1 MKALT
6 KISIGFLALA
16 AAALWFTSCSSEDVA
31 QNGGSQGN
39 TYLTLSINTG
49 DVSNTR
55 ASDWTASVPGN
66 TDENKINNMTVG
78 IFDKDGNVRTIV
90 DLAENKETGKSVPNS
105 YTLST
110 VSGTTTA
117 TANIVTSSLTATDVV
132 LVAVNAPANKFAGVT
147 TQSDFNKVSETLA
160 DAVTSTTEKT
170 KETNTKIPMYGEGK
184 LTGSESN
191 YSATVDVYHMLA
203 KVTLESLKVDF
214 KADGPYKS
222 AKFTPTAFFMINVP
236 ENFQFKGT
244 VANKLNEAWTSTT
257 SMYHAWN
264 DSENYATPNTAATSM
279 GNYAQYLTTEA
290 LGITSALTGNADAT
304 STNTCSKKACFYV
317 TPSAATEEGGKNM
330 KLVIAGTFEN
340 GTKTSTVYYPIPLNA
355 SYAADGTVSPAVSG
369 TTTYAVYPNV
379 DYHCKVVIRSIGA
392 ATPNVNLSPE
402 TASITITVKDFVTAE
417 QNTEFN

>member
-55 ASDWTASVPGN
+55 ASDWTASAPGN

-78 IFDKDGNVRTIV
+78 IFDKGGNVRTIV
-90 DLAENKETGKSVPNS
+90 DLAENKTGKSAPNS
-105 YTLST
+105 YTLSG
-110 VSGTTTA
+110 STA

-147 TQSDFNKVSETLA
+147 TKDGFNKVKETLA
-160 DAVTSTTEKT
+160 DAVASTT
-170 KETNTKIPMYGEGK
+170 KETNTKIPMYGKGN
-184 LTGSESN
+184 LTGSGSN
-191 YSATVDVYHMLA
+191 YTATVDVYHMLA

-222 AKFTPTAFFMINVP
+222 AEFTPTAFFMINVP
-236 ENFQFKGT
+236 EDFQFNGT
-244 VANKLNEAWTSTT
+244 VENKLNEAWTSTT

-264 DSENYATPNTAATSM
+264 KDGDYTAANGAATSM

-290 LGITSALTGNADAT
+290 LGLTALKGNAAAT

-317 TPSAATEEGGKNM
+317 TPSATATGEKNM
-330 KLVIAGTFEN
+330 KLVIAGTFKN
-340 GTKTSTVYYPIPLNA
+340 GETSTPVYYPVPLNA

-379 DYHCKVVIRSIGA
+379 DYQCTVVIRSIGA
-392 ATPNVNLSPE
+392 TTPNANLSPE
-402 TASITITVKDFVTAE
+402 TATITVKVKDFDTAT
-417 QNTEFN
+417 QTTEFN

>member
-6 KISIGFLALA
+6 KIGTGFLTLA
-16 AAALWFTSCSSEDVA
+16 AVALWFTSCSSEDVA

-55 ASDWTASVPGN
+55 ASDWTGTDPVK

-78 IFDKDGNVRTIV
+78 IFDKNGNVRTIV
-90 DLAENKETGKSVPNS
+90 DLAENKTGKSAPNS
-105 YTLST
+105 YTLSG
-110 VSGTTTA
+110 STA

-147 TQSDFNKVSETLA
+147 TKDGFNKVKETLA
-160 DAVTSTTEKT
+160 DAVASTT
-170 KETNTKIPMYGEGK
+170 KETNTKIPMYGKGN
-184 LTGSESN
+184 LTGSGSS
-191 YSATVDVYHMLA
+191 YTATVDVYHMLA

-222 AKFTPTAFFMINVP
+222 AEFTPTAFFMINVP
-236 ENFQFKGT
+236 EDFQFNGT
-244 VANKLNEAWTSTT
+244 VENKLNEAWTSTT

-264 DSENYATPNTAATSM
+264 KDGDYTAANDAATSM

-290 LGITSALTGNADAT
+290 LGLTALKGNAAAT

-317 TPSAATEEGGKNM
+317 TPSATATGEKNM
-330 KLVIAGTFEN
+330 KLVIAGTFKN
-340 GTKTSTVYYPIPLNA
+340 GETFTPVYYPVPLNA

-379 DYHCKVVIRSIGA
+379 DYQCTVVIRSIGA
-392 ATPNVNLSPE
+392 TTPNANLSPE
-402 TASITITVKDFVTAE
+402 TATITVKVKDFDTAT
-417 QNTEFN
+417 QTTEFN

>member
-16 AAALWFTSCSSEDVA
+16 AVALWFTSCSSEDVA
-31 QNGGSQGN
+31 QNGDSKGN

-55 ASDWTASVPGN
+55 ASDWTASDPTK

-78 IFDKDGNVRTIV
+78 IFDNTGNVRTIV
-90 DLAENKETGKSVPNS
+90 DLAENTTGKSVPNS

-132 LVAVNAPANKFAGVT
+132 LVAVNAPANKFADVT
-147 TQSDFNKVSETLA
+147 TQSGFNKVSETLA

-184 LTGSESN
+184 LIGSGSN
-191 YSATVDVYHMLA
+191 FSASVDVYHMLA
-203 KVTLESLKVDF
+203 KVTLKSLTVDF

-222 AKFTPTAFFMINVP
+222 AEFTPTAFFMINVP
-236 ENFQFKGT
+236 EDFLFNGT

-264 DSENYATPNTAATSM
+264 KDGDYTAANDAATSM

-290 LGITSALTGNADAT
+290 LGLTALKGNAAAT

-317 TPSAATEEGGKNM
+317 TPSATTTGEKNM
-330 KLVIAGTFEN
+330 KLVIAGTFKSKS
-340 GTKTSTVYYPIPLNA
+340 GGTSTPVYYPVPLNA

-369 TTTYAVYPNV
+369 ATTYAVYPNV
-379 DYHCKVVIRSIGA
+379 DYQCEVVIRSIGA
-392 ATPNVNLSPE
+392 ATPNANLSPE
-402 TASITITVKDFVTAE
+402 TATIKVTVKDFETAT
-417 QNTEFN
+417 QKTEFN

>member
-6 KISIGFLALA
+6 KISIGFLTLA

-31 QNGGSQGN
+31 QNGGGQGN

-55 ASDWTASVPGN
+55 ASDWTDSDPVN

-90 DLAENKETGKSVPNS
+90 DLAENKTGKSAPNS
-105 YTLST
+105 YTLSG
-110 VSGTTTA
+110 STA

-147 TQSDFNKVSETLA
+147 TKDGFNKVKETLA
-160 DAVTSTTEKT
+160 DAVASTT
-170 KETNTKIPMYGEGK
+170 KETNTKIPMYGHAN
-184 LTGSESN
+184 LTGSGSN
-191 YSATVDVYHMLA
+191 YTATVDVYHMLA
-203 KVTLESLKVDF
+203 KVTLKSLKVDF

-222 AKFTPTAFFMINVP
+222 AEFTPTAFFMINVP
-236 ENFQFKGT
+236 EDFYFNGT
-244 VANKLNEAWTSTT
+244 VENKLREAWTSTT

-264 DSENYATPNTAATSM
+264 KDGDYAAANDAATSM

-290 LGITSALTGNADAT
+290 LGLTAALKGNDKAT
-304 STNTCSKKACFYV
+304 STNTCSKKAYFYV
-317 TPSAATEEGGKNM
+317 TPSATTSDGKNM
-330 KLVIAGTFEN
+330 KLVIVGTFTN
-340 GTKTSTVYYPIPLNA
+340 GTKTSTVYYPVPLNA
-355 SYAADGTVSPAVSG
+355 SYAADGTVSPAVTG

-379 DYHCKVVIRSIGA
+379 DYQCEVVIRSIGA
-392 ATPNVNLSPE
+392 AIPNANLSPE
-402 TASITITVKDFVTAE
+402 TATITVTVKDFDPAT

>member
-1 MKALT
+1 M
-6 KISIGFLALA
+6 
-16 AAALWFTSCSSEDVA
+16 CSSEDVA

-55 ASDWTASVPGN
+55 ASDWTGTDPVK

-78 IFDKDGNVRTIV
+78 IFDKDGKVRTIV

-117 TANIVTSSLTATDVV
+117 TANIVTSSLAATDVV

-147 TQSDFNKVSETLA
+147 TQDDFNKVKETLA

-170 KETNTKIPMYGEGK
+170 KETNTKIPMYGK
-184 LTGSESN
+184 ANLTGSGSKF
-191 YSATVDVYHMLA
+191 SASVDVYHMLA
-203 KVTLESLKVDF
+203 KVTLKSLTVDF

-222 AKFTPTAFFMINVP
+222 AEFTPTAFFMINVP
-236 ENFQFKGT
+236 ENFQFNGT
-244 VANKLNEAWTSTT
+244 VANKLDEAWTSTT

-264 DSENYATPNTAATSM
+264 KDGDYATPNDAATSM
-279 GNYAQYLTTEA
+279 GTYAQYLTTGD
-290 LGITSALTGNADAT
+290 LGITASLKGTAAAS
-304 STNTCSKKACFYV
+304 STNSCSKKAYFYV
-317 TPSAATEEGGKNM
+317 TPSATTTGEKNM
-330 KLVIAGTFEN
+330 KLVIAGTFKS
-340 GTKTSTVYYPIPLNA
+340 GGTSTPVYYPVPLNA

-369 TTTYAVYPNV
+369 ATTYAVYPNV
-379 DYHCKVVIRSIGA
+379 DYQCTVVIRSIGA
-392 ATPNVNLSPE
+392 ATPNANLSPE
-402 TASITITVKDFVTAE
+402 TATIKVTVKDFDPAE
-417 QNTEFN
+417 QKTEFN

>member
-6 KISIGFLALA
+6 KIGIGFLALA
-16 AAALWFTSCSSEDVA
+16 AVALWFTSCSSEDVA

-55 ASDWTASVPGN
+55 ASDWTGTDPVK

-78 IFDKDGNVRTIV
+78 IFDKNGNVRTIV
-90 DLAENKETGKSVPNS
+90 DLAENKTGKSAPNS
-105 YTLST
+105 YTLSG
-110 VSGTTTA
+110 STA

-147 TQSDFNKVSETLA
+147 TKDGFNKVKETLA
-160 DAVTSTTEKT
+160 DAVASTT
-170 KETNTKIPMYGEGK
+170 KETNTKIPMYGKGN
-184 LTGSESN
+184 LTGSGSN
-191 YSATVDVYHMLA
+191 YTATVDVYHMLA

-222 AKFTPTAFFMINVP
+222 AEFTPTAFFMINVP
-236 ENFQFKGT
+236 EDFQFNGT
-244 VANKLNEAWTSTT
+244 VENKLNEAWTSTT

-264 DSENYATPNTAATSM
+264 KDGDYTAANDAATSM

-290 LGITSALTGNADAT
+290 LGLTALKGNAAAT
-304 STNTCSKKACFYV
+304 STNTCSKKTCFYV
-317 TPSAATEEGGKNM
+317 TPSATATGEKNM
-330 KLVIAGTFEN
+330 KLVIAGTFKN
-340 GTKTSTVYYPIPLNA
+340 GETSTPVYYPVPLNA

-379 DYHCKVVIRSIGA
+379 DYQCTVVIRSIGA
-392 ATPNVNLSPE
+392 TTPNANLSPE
-402 TASITITVKDFVTAE
+402 TATITVKVKDFDTAT
-417 QNTEFN
+417 QTTEFN

>member
-55 ASDWTASVPGN
+55 ASDWTGTDPAK

-78 IFDKDGNVRTIV
+78 IFDKGGNVRTIV
-90 DLAENKETGKSVPNS
+90 DLTENKTGKSAPNS
-105 YTLST
+105 YTLSG
-110 VSGTTTA
+110 STA

-147 TQSDFNKVSETLA
+147 TKDGFNKVKETLA
-160 DAVTSTTEKT
+160 DAVASTT
-170 KETNTKIPMYGEGK
+170 KETNTKIPMYGKGN
-184 LTGSESN
+184 LTGSGSN
-191 YSATVDVYHMLA
+191 YTATVDVYHMLA
-203 KVTLESLKVDF
+203 KVTLKSLKVDF

-222 AKFTPTAFFMINVP
+222 AEFTPTAFFMINVP
-236 ENFQFKGT
+236 EDFQFNGT
-244 VANKLNEAWTSTT
+244 VENKLNEAWTSTT
-257 SMYHAWN
+257 TMYHAWN
-264 DSENYATPNTAATSM
+264 KDGDYATPNDAATSM
-279 GNYAQYLTTEA
+279 GTYAQYLTTED
-290 LGITSALTGNADAT
+290 LGITTSLKGTAAAT
-304 STNTCSKKACFYV
+304 STNSCSKKAYFYV
-317 TPSAATEEGGKNM
+317 TPSATTSGEKNM
-330 KLVIAGTFEN
+330 KLVIAGTFKN
-340 GTKTSTVYYPIPLNA
+340 GATTSTVYYPVPLNA

-379 DYHCKVVIRSIGA
+379 DYQCEVVIRSIGA
-392 ATPNVNLSPE
+392 ATPNANLSPE
-402 TASITITVKDFVTAE
+402 TATITVTVKDFEGASQT
-417 QNTEFN
+417 TEFN

>member
-6 KISIGFLALA
+6 KISIGFLALVA
-16 AAALWFTSCSSEDVA
+16 VALWFTSCSSEDVA

-49 DVSNTR
+49 AVSNTR
-55 ASDWTASVPGN
+55 TSDWTGSDPAK

-78 IFDKDGNVRTIV
+78 IFDQNGNVRTIV
-90 DLAENKETGKSVPNS
+90 DLAENKTGKSVPNS
-105 YTLST
+105 YTLTGS
-110 VSGTTTA
+110 TA

-147 TQSDFNKVSETLA
+147 TQSGFNKVNETLA

-170 KETNTKIPMYGEGK
+170 KETNTKIPMYGQAT
-184 LTGSESN
+184 LTGSKSN
-191 YSATVDVYHMLA
+191 YTAIVDVYHMLA
-203 KVTLESLKVDF
+203 KVTLKSLKVDF

-222 AKFTPTAFFMINVP
+222 AEFTPTAFFMINVP
-236 ENFQFKGT
+236 ENFQFNGT

-264 DSENYATPNTAATSM
+264 KDGDYTSTNTAATSM

-290 LGITSALTGNADAT
+290 LGITTPLKGTAGAT

-317 TPSAATEEGGKNM
+317 TPSATMTGEKNM
-330 KLVIAGTFEN
+330 KLVIAGTFKN
-340 GTKTSTVYYPIPLNA
+340 GATTSTVYYPVPLNA
-355 SYAADGTVSPAVSG
+355 NYAADGTVSPAVSG

-379 DYHCKVVIRSIGA
+379 DYQCKVVIRSIGA
-392 ATPNVNLSPE
+392 TTPNANLSPE
-402 TASITITVKDFVTAE
+402 TATITVTVKDFVPAT

>member
-55 ASDWTASVPGN
+55 ASDWTGTDPAK

-78 IFDKDGNVRTIV
+78 IFDNSGNVRTIV
-90 DLAENKETGKSVPNS
+90 DLAENSTGTSVPNS
-105 YTLST
+105 YTLSG
-110 VSGTTTA
+110 STA

-132 LVAVNAPANKFAGVT
+132 LVAVNAPANQFAGVT
-147 TQSDFNKVSETLA
+147 TPSGFNAVKETWA
-160 DAVTSTTEKT
+160 AAVASTT
-170 KETNTKIPMYGEGK
+170 KETNTKIPMYGQAN
-184 LTGSESN
+184 LTGSGSN
-191 YSATVDVYHMLA
+191 YTASVDVYHMLA
-203 KVTLESLKVDF
+203 KVTLKSLKVDF

-222 AKFTPTAFFMINVP
+222 AEFTPTAFFMINVP
-236 ENFQFKGT
+236 EDFQFNGT

-257 SMYHAWN
+257 TMYHAWN
-264 DSENYATPNTAATSM
+264 KDGGDYTAANDAATGM
-279 GNYAQYLTTEA
+279 GSYAQYLTTED
-290 LGITSALTGNADAT
+290 LGITTALTAT
-304 STNTCSKKACFYV
+304 STCSKKAYFYV
-317 TPSAATEEGGKNM
+317 TPSATTSGEKNM
-330 KLVIAGTFEN
+330 KLVIAGTFKN
-340 GTKTSTVYYPIPLNA
+340 GATTSTVYYPVPLNA

-379 DYHCKVVIRSIGA
+379 DYQCEVVIRSIGA
-392 ATPNVNLSPE
+392 ATPNANLSPE
-402 TASITITVKDFVTAE
+402 TATITVTVKDFEGASQT
-417 QNTEFN
+417 TEFN

>member
-6 KISIGFLALA
+6 KISIGFLALVA
-16 AAALWFTSCSSEDVA
+16 VALWFTSCSSEDVA

-49 DVSNTR
+49 AVSNTR
-55 ASDWTASVPGN
+55 TSDWTGSDPAK

-78 IFDKDGNVRTIV
+78 IFDQNGNVRTIV
-90 DLAENKETGKSVPNS
+90 DLAENKTGKSVPNS
-105 YTLST
+105 YTLTGS
-110 VSGTTTA
+110 TA

-147 TQSDFNKVSETLA
+147 TQSGFNKVNETLA

-170 KETNTKIPMYGEGK
+170 KETNTKIPMYGQAT
-184 LTGSESN
+184 LTGSKSN
-191 YSATVDVYHMLA
+191 YTAKVVVYHMLA
-203 KVTLESLKVDF
+203 KVTLKSLKVDF

-222 AKFTPTAFFMINVP
+222 AEFTPTAFFMINVP
-236 ENFQFKGT
+236 ENFQFNGT

-264 DSENYATPNTAATSM
+264 KDGDYTSTNTAATSM

-290 LGITSALTGNADAT
+290 LGITTPLKGTAGAT

-317 TPSAATEEGGKNM
+317 TPSATTTGEKNM
-330 KLVIAGTFEN
+330 KLVIAGTFKN
-340 GTKTSTVYYPIPLNA
+340 GATTSTVYYPVPLNA
-355 SYAADGTVSPAVSG
+355 NYAADGTVSPAVSG

-379 DYHCKVVIRSIGA
+379 DYQCNVVIRSIGA
-392 ATPNVNLSPE
+392 ATPNANLSPE
-402 TASITITVKDFVTAE
+402 TAKITVTVKDFDSADQT
-417 QNTEFN
+417 TEFN

>member
-6 KISIGFLALA
+6 KISIGFLALVA
-16 AAALWFTSCSSEDVA
+16 VALWFTSCSSEDVA

-49 DVSNTR
+49 AVSNTR
-55 ASDWTASVPGN
+55 TSDWTGSDPAK

-78 IFDKDGNVRTIV
+78 IFDQNGNVRTIV
-90 DLAENKETGKSVPNS
+90 DLAENKTGKSVPNS
-105 YTLST
+105 YTLTGS
-110 VSGTTTA
+110 TA

-147 TQSDFNKVSETLA
+147 TQSGFNKVNETLA

-170 KETNTKIPMYGEGK
+170 KETNTKIPMYGQAT
-184 LTGSESN
+184 LTGSKSN
-191 YSATVDVYHMLA
+191 YTAIVDVYHMLA
-203 KVTLESLKVDF
+203 KVTLKSLKVDF

-222 AKFTPTAFFMINVP
+222 AEFTPTAFFMINVP
-236 ENFQFKGT
+236 EDFLFNGT

-264 DSENYATPNTAATSM
+264 KDGDYTSTNTAATSM

-290 LGITSALTGNADAT
+290 LGITTPLKGTAGAT

-317 TPSAATEEGGKNM
+317 TPSATTTGEKNM
-330 KLVIAGTFEN
+330 KLVIAGTFKN
-340 GTKTSTVYYPIPLNA
+340 GATTSTVYYPVPLNA
-355 SYAADGTVSPAVSG
+355 NYAADGTVSPAVSG

-379 DYHCKVVIRSIGA
+379 DYQCNVVIRSIGA
-392 ATPNVNLSPE
+392 ATPNANLSPE
-402 TASITITVKDFVTAE
+402 TAKITVTVKDFVPADQT
-417 QNTEFN
+417 TEFN

>member
-55 ASDWTASVPGN
+55 ASDWTTSAPVN

-78 IFDKDGNVRTIV
+78 IFDKGGNVRTIV
-90 DLAENKETGKSVPNS
+90 DLTENKTGKSAPNS
-105 YTLST
+105 YTLSG
-110 VSGTTTA
+110 STA

-147 TQSDFNKVSETLA
+147 TKDDFNKVKENLA
-160 DAVTSTTEKT
+160 DAVASTT
-170 KETNTKIPMYGEGK
+170 KETNTKIPMYGKGN
-184 LTGSESN
+184 LTGSGSN
-191 YSATVDVYHMLA
+191 YTATVDVYHMLA
-203 KVTLESLKVDF
+203 KVTLKSLKVDF

-222 AKFTPTAFFMINVP
+222 AEFTPTAFFMINVP
-236 ENFQFKGT
+236 EDFYFNGT
-244 VANKLNEAWTSTT
+244 VENKLNEAWTSTT
-257 SMYHAWN
+257 TMYHAWN
-264 DSENYATPNTAATSM
+264 KDGDYATPNDAATSM
-279 GNYAQYLTTEA
+279 GTYAQYLTTED
-290 LGITSALTGNADAT
+290 LGITTSLKGTAAAA
-304 STNTCSKKACFYV
+304 STNSCSKKAYFYV
-317 TPSAATEEGGKNM
+317 TPSATTTGEKNM
-330 KLVIAGTFEN
+330 KLVIVGTFTN
-340 GTKTSTVYYPIPLNA
+340 GTKTSTVYYPVPLNA
-355 SYAADGTVSPAVSG
+355 SYAADGTVSPAVTG

-379 DYHCKVVIRSIGA
+379 DYQCEVVIRSIGA
-392 ATPNVNLSPE
+392 ATPNANLSPE
-402 TASITITVKDFVTAE
+402 TATITVTVKDFDPTT

>member
-16 AAALWFTSCSSEDVA
+16 AIALWFTSCSSEDVA

-49 DVSNTR
+49 EVSNTR
-55 ASDWTASVPGN
+55 ASDWTGTDPVK

-78 IFDKDGNVRTIV
+78 IFDKNGNVRTIV
-90 DLAENKETGKSVPNS
+90 DLAENKTGKSAPNS
-105 YTLST
+105 YTLSG
-110 VSGTTTA
+110 STA

-147 TQSDFNKVSETLA
+147 TKDGFNKVKETLA
-160 DAVTSTTEKT
+160 DAVASTT
-170 KETNTKIPMYGEGK
+170 KETNTKIPMYGKGN
-184 LTGSESN
+184 LTGSGSN
-191 YSATVDVYHMLA
+191 YTATVDVYHMLA

-222 AKFTPTAFFMINVP
+222 AEFTPTAFFMINVP
-236 ENFQFKGT
+236 EDFQFNGT
-244 VANKLNEAWTSTT
+244 VENKLNEAWTSTT

-264 DSENYATPNTAATSM
+264 KDGDYTAANDAATSM

-290 LGITSALTGNADAT
+290 LGLTALKGNAAAT

-317 TPSAATEEGGKNM
+317 TPSATATGEKNM
-330 KLVIAGTFEN
+330 KLVIAGTFKN
-340 GTKTSTVYYPIPLNA
+340 GETSTPVYYPVPLNA

-379 DYHCKVVIRSIGA
+379 DYQCTVVIRSIGA
-392 ATPNVNLSPE
+392 TTPNANLSPE
-402 TASITITVKDFVTAE
+402 TATITVKVKDFDTAT
-417 QNTEFN
+417 QTTEFN

>member
-1 MKALT
+1 MIMKALT
-6 KISIGFLALA
+6 KISIGFLALVA
-16 AAALWFTSCSSEDVA
+16 VALWFTSCSSEDVA

-49 DVSNTR
+49 AVSNTR
-55 ASDWTASVPGN
+55 TSDWTGSDPAK

-78 IFDKDGNVRTIV
+78 IFDQNGNVRTIV
-90 DLAENKETGKSVPNS
+90 DLAENKTGKSVPNS
-105 YTLST
+105 YTLTGS
-110 VSGTTTA
+110 TA

-147 TQSDFNKVSETLA
+147 TQSGFNKVNETLA

-170 KETNTKIPMYGEGK
+170 KETNTKIPMYGQAT
-184 LTGSESN
+184 LTGSKSN
-191 YSATVDVYHMLA
+191 YTAIVDVYHMLA
-203 KVTLESLKVDF
+203 KVTLKSLKVDF

-222 AKFTPTAFFMINVP
+222 AEFTPTAFFMINVP
-236 ENFQFKGT
+236 ENFQFNGT

-264 DSENYATPNTAATSM
+264 KDGDYTSTNTAATSM

-290 LGITSALTGNADAT
+290 LGITTPLKGTAGAT

-317 TPSAATEEGGKNM
+317 TPSATMTGEKNM
-330 KLVIAGTFEN
+330 KLVIAGTFKN
-340 GTKTSTVYYPIPLNA
+340 GATTSTVYYPVPLNA
-355 SYAADGTVSPAVSG
+355 NYAADGTVSPAVSG

-379 DYHCKVVIRSIGA
+379 DYQCKVVIRSIGA
-392 ATPNVNLSPE
+392 TTPNANLSPE
-402 TASITITVKDFVTAE
+402 TATITVTVKDFVPAT